1 MNSRSVDATLHRLLL
16 YCARAPSLPVFI
28 DSSLGPSLGC
38 SFSGWIPFSPS
49 GSLDHCRTKVCSHL
63 NSAPPARLLTV
74 ACFTDL
80 WALPENQVTHPLAQR
95 VEKAFYS
102 RCPPESRPTFLFED
116 CEKLCSAHA
125 HDSLDDDVSSVSS
138 MESGKSQE
146 KIEEDVEAAAGGGA
160 CEIEKLQGQSQ
171 AKKGKES
178 KRKYGS
184 SLLKALH
191 SVFWLQF
198 WLSGLLKLTSGTC
211 CRPIRA

>member
-1 MNSRSVDATLHRLLL
+1 M
-16 YCARAPSLPVFI
+16 FI

-49 GSLDHCRTKVCSHL
+49 GSLDHCRTKVCNHL
-63 NSAPPARLLTV
+63 NSAPPARLLTF
-74 ACFTDL
+74 ACFADL
-80 WALPENQVTHPLAQR
+80 WALPENQLTHPLAQR

-116 CEKLCSAHA
+116 SEKLSAHA

-146 KIEEDVEAAAGGGA
+146 KMEEDVEAAAGGGA

-171 AKKGKES
+171 AKKGEES
-178 KRKYGS
+178 TPKYDS

>member
-1 MNSRSVDATLHRLLL
+1 M
-16 YCARAPSLPVFI
+16 FI
-28 DSSLGPSLGC
+28 DSSLGPSQGS

-49 GSLDHCRTKVCSHL
+49 GSLDHCRTKVRDHL
-63 NSAPPARLLTV
+63 NSAPSARLLTV
-74 ACFTDL
+74 ACLADL
-80 WALPENQVTHPLAQR
+80 WALPENQLTHPLAQR

-116 CEKLCSAHA
+116 SEKLSSAHA

-146 KIEEDVEAAAGGGA
+146 KMEEDVEAAAGGGA
-160 CEIEKLQGQSQ
+160 SEIEKLQGQSQ

-178 KRKYGS
+178 KRKYDS

>member
-1 MNSRSVDATLHRLLL
+1 M
-16 YCARAPSLPVFI
+16 FI
-28 DSSLGPSLGC
+28 HSSLGPSQGS

-49 GSLDHCRTKVCSHL
+49 GSLDHCRTKVCNHL
-63 NSAPPARLLTV
+63 NSAPSARLLTF
-74 ACFTDL
+74 ACLADL
-80 WALPENQVTHPLAQR
+80 WALPENQLTHPLAQR

-116 CEKLCSAHA
+116 SEKLSSAHA

-146 KIEEDVEAAAGGGA
+146 KIEEDVEAAADRGA
-160 CEIEKLQGQSQ
+160 CEIEKLQGQSR

-178 KRKYGS
+178 KRKYDS

-211 CRPIRA
+211 YRPIRA